1 MIYKCI
7 AFLIAGLFLFPCIAQ
22 AESEPM
28 FQRLESLTKNEAFMS
43 GRLTGV
49 LNTVCALREVD
60 QITEPDMRILLSGNL
75 GIYRKT
81 SSNEAIEYALD
92 GLKTVSPNCYKHFE
106 DAL

>member
-1 MIYKCI
+1 
-7 AFLIAGLFLFPCIAQ
+7 
-22 AESEPM
+22 M

-92 GLKTVSPNCYKHFE
+92 GLKTVSPNCYKYVE